1 LGMFLINDIIDDMS
15 EFDAGEILNI
25 LRTRMIQ
32 SLHQKNNNS
41 ENYDGM
47 DIGLCIW
54 DKDTNMLN
62 FSGAYNPLYLVRDDK
77 LIEYKS
83 TRMSIG
89 IRSRLDESYKS
100 HHIQLQKDDVF
111 YLFTDG
117 YPDQLSLET
126 GKKMTRQKFK
136 ELIVHINREDL
147 LKQKA
152 EVADYFDKWKGGYE
166 QIDDVLVM
174 GVRV

>member
-1 LGMFLINDIIDDMS
+1 L
-15 EFDAGEILNI
+15 FDAGEILNV

-32 SLHQKNNNS
+32 SLHQKNNS
-41 ENYDGM
+41 PENHDGM
-47 DIGLCIW
+47 DISLCIW

-77 LIEYKS
+77 LTEYKG
-83 TRMSIG
+83 TRMSIS

-100 HHIQLQKDDVF
+100 HQIQLQKEDVF

-117 YPDQLSLET
+117 YADQISSET

-136 ELIVHINREDL
+136 EFIVRINREDL

-152 EVADYFDKWKGGYE
+152 EIADYFDKWKGEYE